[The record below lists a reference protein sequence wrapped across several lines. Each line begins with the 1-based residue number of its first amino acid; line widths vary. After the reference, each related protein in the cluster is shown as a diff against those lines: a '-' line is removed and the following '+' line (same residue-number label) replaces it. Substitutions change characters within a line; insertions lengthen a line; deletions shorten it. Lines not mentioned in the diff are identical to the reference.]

1 MTVTLLFS
9 DLSVIVARAAPGNI
23 GRGLPRRRP
32 AGRDAG
38 STSAG
43 PAVTEASPP
52 AFTIASLRIAAIDL
66 GSNSFHLVIVEG
78 RGGAFQ
84 VIDCEKEMVRL
95 SERALSRGRLS
106 TAATAR
112 W

>member
-1 MTVTLLFS
+1 
-9 DLSVIVARAAPGNI
+9 
-23 GRGLPRRRP
+23 
-32 AGRDAG
+32 
-38 STSAG
+38 
-43 PAVTEASPP
+43 
-52 AFTIASLRIAAIDL
+52 
-66 GSNSFHLVIVEG
+66 VIVEG